1 MNLPRAR
8 GRTSVERQVGA
19 LARETSGM
27 IAEAIGPSVVVWLA
41 GGAMATPAHLRR
53 DLPIARRRHAR
64 EPLDRPPQS
73 LPEGHSGGP
82 SEPRLGL
89 PNVRL
94 PARRVILG
102 HREMNELQA
111 APDERGDGVG

>member
-8 GRTSVERQVGA
+8 GRTSVGRQVGA

-41 GGAMATPAHLRR
+41 EGAMATPVSLRR

-64 EPLDRPPQS
+64 EPLDRSPEPLPQRH
-73 LPEGHSGGP
+73 GRGP
-82 SEPRLGL
+82 TELGL
-89 PNVRL
+89 GLQGVR
-94 PARRVILG
+94 PPTRRIILG
-102 HREMNELQA
+102 QRQV
-111 APDERGDGVG
+111 DDV